1 MDKLFATIAQRKKDL
16 YRTRI
21 TMGRNLINYPDD
33 CGTPTADL
41 LTVKLMFN
49 SVISMP
55 NAKFMTIDIKD
66 FYLMTPMD

>member
-1 MDKLFATIAQRKKDL
+1 MNRLQLSLREKDP

-21 TMGRNLINYPDD
+21 TMGENLINYPDD

-66 FYLMTPMD
+66 FYLMIPMD